1 MSMELAAVELIAQ
14 KLPGQQDTSLMKK
27 IAPEVSTIIVIVYI
41 LIDYV

>member
-14 KLPGQQDTSLMKK
+14 KLPGQQDTSFDEK